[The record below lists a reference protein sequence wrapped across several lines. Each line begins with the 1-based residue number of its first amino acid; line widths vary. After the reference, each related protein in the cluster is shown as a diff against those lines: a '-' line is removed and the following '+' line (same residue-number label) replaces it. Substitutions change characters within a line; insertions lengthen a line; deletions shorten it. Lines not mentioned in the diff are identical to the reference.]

1 MITHEEVIAFFKSQL
16 LDEPEEGA
24 ASYIAW
30 DLAQNIGFYSESNI
44 NAKEAITFAF
54 RFLSSTTNVGILRI
68 PATLLIDTEQQYADE
83 IYNDL
88 TAFALD
94 YNETINETTQG
105 TKIKTFYNT
114 PQYLGANQIGA
125 RSIVTLSLDM
135 TFIVFNDAL
144 TSKDVKITYNGLEI
158 PYVTDYAYSVVK
170 GQDSLVLGAGETK
183 LINYTAQTQKVLVI
197 NFILSATDEVHKEI
211 LASAEE
217 TKTTNQDGIA
227 IQEGIEIIFN
237 DGVIERNLN
246 VHVQQLTET
255 IVLQDVT
262 QISVTFSETGE
273 I

>member
-24 ASYIAW
+24 ASYIAL
-30 DLAQNIGFYSESNI
+30 DLIPKIAFFSETNF
-44 NAKEAITFAF
+44 NAKEAVTFTF
-54 RFLSSTTNVGILRI
+54 SFLSSTTNMGILRI
-68 PATLLIDTEQQYADE
+68 PVTLMIDTEQQYADE

-88 TAFALD
+88 TIFALD

-105 TKIKTFYNT
+105 TKVKTFYNT
-114 PQYLGANQIGA
+114 PQYLGVNQIGA
-125 RSIVTLSLDM
+125 RSIVTLSMDM

-144 TSKDVKITYNGLEI
+144 TSKNAKITYNGLEI
-158 PYVTDYAYSVVK
+158 PYITDYAYSVVK

-183 LINYTAQTQKVLVI
+183 IINYTAQTQKVLII
-197 NFILSATDEVHKEI
+197 NFILSATNEAHKEI
-211 LASAEE
+211 LTSAEE
-217 TKTTNQDGIA
+217 TEAASQEAIA
-227 IQEGIEIIFN
+227 IVFN